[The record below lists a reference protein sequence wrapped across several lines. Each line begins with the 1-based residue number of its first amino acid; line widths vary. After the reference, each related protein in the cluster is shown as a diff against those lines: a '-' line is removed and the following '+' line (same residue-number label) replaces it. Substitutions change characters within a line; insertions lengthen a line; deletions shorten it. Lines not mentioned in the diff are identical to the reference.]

1 MSRNSQSSSKIEAK
15 SRVWDTFEDGCLS
28 VPSSKSEPK
37 SKALYRPF
45 KNSVLSK
52 AKKIA
57 GEYRITIER
66 NERLGFIGSSV
77 ELPTVF
83 ADAKTPE
90 QCYRATQEA
99 LMVAVATMIERGQ
112 RPPQPASA
120 KKRNEQVNVR
130 LTSEEKIL
138 LSNGASSLGFKGIS
152 DFIRNAALNR
162 VLSSR

>member
-1 MSRNSQSSSKIEAK
+1 MEPIDLKQS
-15 SRVWDTFEDGCLS
+15 L
-28 VPSSKSEPK
+28 
-37 SKALYRPF
+37 KAT
-45 KNSVLSK
+45 VLRK

-57 GEYRITIER
+57 DEYRITMER

-90 QCYRATQEA
+90 KCYKVTQEA
-99 LMVAVATMIERGQ
+99 LMVAVAAMMERGQ

-120 KKRNEQVNVR
+120 KKRYEQVNVR

-138 LSNGASSLGFKGIS
+138 LSNVASSLGFKGIS

>member
-1 MSRNSQSSSKIEAK
+1 MRTKMEPMDLKQS
-15 SRVWDTFEDGCLS
+15 L
-28 VPSSKSEPK
+28 
-37 SKALYRPF
+37 KATILR
-45 KNSVLSK
+45 K

-90 QCYRATQEA
+90 QCYKATQEA
-99 LMVAVATMIERGQ
+99 LMVAVSTMIERGQ

-120 KKRNEQVNVR
+120 KKRYEQVNVR

-138 LSNGASSLGFKGIS
+138 LSNVASSLGFKGIS

-162 VLSSR
+162 VLSGR

>member
-1 MSRNSQSSSKIEAK
+1 MRTKMEPMDLKQS
-15 SRVWDTFEDGCLS
+15 L
-28 VPSSKSEPK
+28 
-37 SKALYRPF
+37 KAT
-45 KNSVLSK
+45 VLRK

-57 GEYRITIER
+57 GQYRITIER

-90 QCYRATQEA
+90 QCYKATQEA
-99 LMVAVATMIERGQ
+99 LMVAVAAMMECGQ

-120 KKRNEQVNVR
+120 KKRYEQVNVR

-138 LSNGASSLGFKGIS
+138 LSNVASSLGFKGIS